1 MTSPLVATKLFVP
14 RLRSSAVD
22 RTRLTSR
29 LRARAEAKLTLVSAP
44 AGFGKTTAVT
54 AWLAGSTAEQRAV
67 AWVSLDAGDE
77 QGPSFWTYVVAALHA
92 ARPDVG
98 ASILPMLQAG
108 SRPAGTCWQRS

>member
-44 AGFGKTTAVT
+44 AGFGKTTTVT

-77 QGPSFWTYVVAALHA
+77 Q
-92 ARPDVG
+92 ARPSG
-98 ASILPMLQAG
+98 RTWSPPCTPPGPMWARASCPCSRQG